1 MKSPLRRR
9 TTIAALLLAP
19 ALTACGF
26 SAQTDQVYQAAVGV
40 NDRSGSVDILN
51 ALIVSGTD
59 GSGTFAGTLV
69 NKDTTEDATLE
80 TVTGPGVTASRT
92 TVDVPAAGN
101 ARLADSGE
109 LTLKGSG
116 IEPGSFVE
124 LTFTFSSGQRTTMKV
139 PVVEA
144 TGDYSDVPLPK
155 PSPSTSPS
163 ASPSKS
169 PSGSSSESSSESPS
183 GSPSASPSAE

>member
-51 ALIVSGTD
+51 ALIVSGAE

-69 NKDTTEDATLE
+69 NKDTTDDATLE
-80 TVTGPGVTASRT
+80 SVEGPGITASRT
-92 TVDVPAAGN
+92 TVDVPAGGN

-109 LTLKGSG
+109 VTLEGSE

-155 PSPSTSPS
+155 PSSSTSPS
-163 ASPSKS
+163 ATPSKS
-169 PSGSSSESSSESPS
+169 PSASPTGSPS